1 MQIFF
6 GHFLMSQFFHII
18 GKQYALM
25 DFDHGPRSLFR
36 EFGILTE
43 NSGLKE
49 GSIYVLVYISVFAER
64 LLFTPKCCCFLD
76 LEMSIWIDPI
86 KLKCSTKSSAML
98 VLLKM

>member
-25 DFDHGPRSLFR
+25 DFDHGPRSLFKDS
-36 EFGILTE
+36 GIL
-43 NSGLKE
+43 NSVLEEGL
-49 GSIYVLVYISVFAER
+49 IH
-64 LLFTPKCCCFLD
+64 LFTFQFLQKGCFL
-76 LEMSIWIDPI
+76 LQFFFFIILKMSIWIDPI